1 MMISVVQLRK
11 SLSISIAL
19 VFVGAMLALILSFGT
34 SAQNQTLFADDF
46 EDGNANGWTKSGGSW
61 AVVTDGSQVYR
72 QSGTSSDAKARAGSA
87 SWTNYSVQARVK
99 PLGFNGSNRFVA
111 LIARAQSNTSY
122 YYLGLSNTNQLVL
135 RKLAGGS
142 TTTLA

>member
-11 SLSISIAL
+11 SFPFSIAL
-19 VFVGAMLALILSFGT
+19 FFVGATLALILSFGT
-34 SAQNQTLFADDF
+34 SAQQTLFADDF
-46 EDGNANGWTKSGGSW
+46 EDGNAKGWTKSGGSW